1 MRVIVAGA
9 GIGGLSAALSLHAAG
24 IDVAVIDAAS
34 SLRPLGVGIN
44 LMPHAVRELTELG
57 LGDELEA
64 TGIPTAEL
72 VHFDRHGNR
81 IWGFAS
87 GLNIGYRWPQYSIHR
102 GELQMILL
110 AAARARL
117 GPDAV
122 RAGTAF
128 ASFAESPAGVE
139 VRVRDR
145 AAGSEA
151 VLRGDVLVGADGLYS
166 AVRAQLHPGE
176 PPPRWGGVMMWRGVT
191 QGAPFLTGRTVAVA
205 GTNAAL
211 KFVAYP
217 ISRRAER
224 RGRALINWVAEV
236 MLPEPAGVDTADW
249 NRPGRVEDVLPWFAD
264 WKFGWLDVPA
274 LITGAPQI
282 LEYPMVDR
290 DPLPWW
296 GSARPDGQGRVTLL
310 GDAAHP
316 MYPIGAN
323 GGSQAVLDARV
334 LAWSLSRSGTPA
346 EGLAAYEAARR
357 DTVNAIVLA
366 CRDMPADRLLQTVS
380 TRAPGGFG
388 RIEDVLSAAELAAFD
403 RAYRS
408 TTLPD
413 VAALNSRPSLTP
425 LVPGGLGGL
434 ADVAVGREDQETVEG
449 PGEPAVVGDREHGAL
464 VELQA
469 LLQRLGA
476 RQVEVVGRLVEQQQ
490 RRAGEFQQQDLEPGL
505 LAAGQGAER
514 LPGTGLQLVPG
525 QRGHRLV
532 DQQRVLG
539 HQDLGRGPPG
549 QVGPGMGLGEEAGH
563 HPGPE
568 PRLPL
573 VRHLLPREQPQEARL
588 A

>member
-24 IDVAVIDAAS
+24 IDATVIDSAA

-57 LGDELEA
+57 LGEELEA
-64 TGIPTAEL
+64 TGIPTAEM

-87 GLNIGYRWPQYSIHR
+87 GRNIGYRWPQYSIHR

-110 AAARARL
+110 AAVRARL

-122 RAGTAF
+122 RTGTAVTGF
-128 ASFAESPAGVE
+128 SESGAGVQ

-145 AAGSEA
+145 LTGTSST
-151 VLRGDVLVGADGLYS
+151 LGGDVLVGADGLYS

-176 PPPRWGGVMMWRGVT
+176 PPPRWGGVIMWRGVVE
-191 QGAPFLTGRTVAVA
+191 GAPFLTGRTVAVA

-217 ISRRAER
+217 ISRQAER
-224 RGRALINWVAEV
+224 RGHALLNWVAEV
-236 MLPEPAGVDTADW
+236 TLPAGRPDGADW
-249 NRPGRVEDVLPWFAD
+249 NRTGRVEDVLPWFAD

-274 LITGAPQI
+274 LITGAARI

-290 DPLPWW
+290 DPLPSW
-296 GSARPDGQGRVTLL
+296 GAGRVTLL

-323 GGSQAVLDARV
+323 GGSQAVLDARI
-334 LAWSLSRSGTPA
+334 LAWSLARALSCSGTPA
-346 EGLAAYEAARR
+346 EGLAAYQAARLQ
-357 DTVNAIVLA
+357 TVNAIVLA

-380 TRAPGGFG
+380 TRAPDGFS

-403 RAYRS
+403 QAYRA

-413 VAALNSRPSLTP
+413 VAALNARPSLTP
-425 LVPGGLGGL
+425 
-434 ADVAVGREDQETVEG
+434 
-449 PGEPAVVGDREHGAL
+449 
-464 VELQA
+464 
-469 LLQRLGA
+469 
-476 RQVEVVGRLVEQQQ
+476 
-490 RRAGEFQQQDLEPGL
+490 
-505 LAAGQGAER
+505 
-514 LPGTGLQLVPG
+514 
-525 QRGHRLV
+525 
-532 DQQRVLG
+532 
-539 HQDLGRGPPG
+539 
-549 QVGPGMGLGEEAGH
+549 
-563 HPGPE
+563 
-568 PRLPL
+568 
-573 VRHLLPREQPQEARL
+573 
-588 A
+588 